1 MSWYTLVF
9 LTLAFAALTFAAIV
23 THIPRIP
30 EQRGLL
36 GVIIASAL
44 AAIWSLLVTQVAD
57 PARGIE
63 VSRTIFDVFVVL
75 LTLAVLAGLLDLF
88 YYFQARRRR
97 LDGAGWSLIVALGLV
112 ACGGYG
118 LLAHFNVIG

>member
-30 EQRGLL
+30 AQRGLL
-36 GVIIASAL
+36 GVIITSAL
-44 AAIWSLLVTQVAD
+44 AAVWSLLVTLVSD

-63 VSRTIFDVFVVL
+63 VSRTLFDILVVL
-75 LTLAVLAGLLDLF
+75 LSLAVLAGLLDLF
-88 YYFQARRRR
+88 YYAQARQRR
-97 LDGAGWSLIVALGLV
+97 LDGAGWSLLVAIGLV
-112 ACGGYG
+112 ACGAYG
-118 LLAHFNVIG
+118 LLTHFNVIG